1 VDDQAPV
8 SAVTRK
14 VLEAEGHRVTV
25 ASDAPT
31 AFESLEG
38 GDRDFDALVTDDAMP
53 RMTGLEPAAAA
64 CERDPDLG
72 AVLSSGYLFSDPAG
86 TEGCAR
92 LKKPFTAVQLTT
104 AVHMATAIESLRD
117 LEARE
122 PSRPYLGP
130 PMRPARYRSPI
141 VRRDSVMVRS
151 SFRARLSTP
160 LLVTALALF
169 GACGGDAPPS
179 DGADAA
185 PSSRGEPLAALWN
198 ADVPAFGVYAPNE
211 RTNEAGGAGE
221 ARPAPLYTA
230 EGGRALAENPL
241 YDYVF
246 LNLEGR
252 YDAEAISA
260 MAEGLASPSSA
271 GPKALLVR
279 IPSIADAGLDAT
291 RDRIAEVFER
301 GGDGV
306 VLPHVRGLEEARIA
320 IGLLAATGEN
330 IWTPTNPDGDKFGML
345 MLEDPEAMAQAGA
358 VADLDGYSVLAC
370 GIGSLTGALGGDRE
384 AAEALNQDL
393 LAETKRVGLADM
405 ITANADNVA
414 QRVREGFLGLLM
426 AGPSADEV
434 IRLGRAAAGR

>member
-1 VDDQAPV
+1 MV
-8 SAVTRK
+8 
-14 VLEAEGHRVTV
+14 H
-25 ASDAPT
+25 
-31 AFESLEG
+31 
-38 GDRDFDALVTDDAMP
+38 
-53 RMTGLEPAAAA
+53 
-64 CERDPDLG
+64 
-72 AVLSSGYLFSDPAG
+72 SS
-86 TEGCAR
+86 
-92 LKKPFTAVQLTT
+92 
-104 AVHMATAIESLRD
+104 
-117 LEARE
+117 
-122 PSRPYLGP
+122 
-130 PMRPARYRSPI
+130 
-141 VRRDSVMVRS
+141 VRR
-151 SFRARLSTP
+151 RLSTP
-160 LLVTALALF
+160 LLATTLAAF
-169 GACGGDAPPS
+169 GACGGDTPPS

-185 PSSRGEPLAALWN
+185 RSSGGERLATLWE
-198 ADVPAFGVYAPNE
+198 AGVPAFGVYAPNE
-211 RTNEAGGAGE
+211 RRSDAPAAGE

-230 EGGRALAENPL
+230 EGGRVLAENPL

-260 MAEGLASPSSA
+260 MAEGLASPSAS
-271 GPKALLVR
+271 GPKVLLVR
-279 IPSIADAGLDAT
+279 IPSIADAGLEVT

-306 VLPHVRGLEEARIA
+306 VLPHVRGLEEARTA

-330 IWTPTNPDGDKFGML
+330 IWTPTHPDGDKFGML
-345 MLEDPEAMAQAGA
+345 MLEDPESMAQAGA

-405 ITANADNVA
+405 ITANADNVE